1 MLTIDNVYDSLI
13 EINKSKFY
21 SFAYPVTSEVEC
33 KEILSEFRK
42 KYRDATHICFA
53 YILSSPCLEKASDD
67 GEPQGT
73 AGRPILEVLR
83 KKKLVNILVM
93 VVRYFGGIKL
103 GAGGLIRAYTDS
115 CNEVVSKCTMIN
127 KEEKKR
133 YKIITTYDVYPKL
146 INSLKSL
153 NVDIIDSIFEDRVVV
168 DIESEKDI
176 CNDVKLLGVEID
188 GDNN

>member
-1 MLTIDNVYDSLI
+1 MLTIDNIYDSLI

-21 SFAYPVTSEVEC
+21 SFAYPVSSEDEC
-33 KEILSEFRK
+33 KEILLEFRK

-53 YILSSPCLEKASDD
+53 YVLTSPGLEKASDD

-83 KKKLVNILVM
+83 KKKLVNILVI

-103 GAGGLIRAYTDS
+103 GAGGLIRAYTES
-115 CNEVVSKCTMIN
+115 CNEVVSKCN
-127 KEEKKR
+127 VVDKKEKK
-133 YKIITTYDVYPKL
+133 KFTLTTTYDIYPKL
-146 INSLKSL
+146 LNTLKTM
-153 NVDIIDSIFEDRVVV
+153 NVDIMDSVFEDKVVV
-168 DIESEKDI
+168 KIESEE
-176 CNDVKLLGVEID
+176 DVDNINMLGVEID